1 VRGVTVAA
9 FTIRRMALL
18 HRADLRPT
26 KLELL
31 ATWLPGRPWYRGHP
45 GADIAR
51 VAAFRFD
58 DPAGA
63 VGIETMLVEAGDG
76 VTYQVPLTYR
86 DAPMAGGDGWLV
98 GTTDHSVLGQRWV
111 YDGCADPVYA
121 AALARAILAG
131 SGQAEEFFEVDGRLE
146 SRQPSMTVIGS
157 GQDADADIPAIGSLR
172 RVMESDPTIIVTDS
186 VELAIVR
193 CLTGSASLPG
203 AALTG
208 TWSGQPTPVPL
219 AYAAAP

>member
-1 VRGVTVAA
+1 MLAVTVGAS
-9 FTIRRMALL
+9 TIRRMALL

-31 ATWLPGRPWYRGHP
+31 AAWLPGRTWYRGHP

-63 VGIETMLVEAGDG
+63 VGIETMIVEAGDR
-76 VTYQVPLTYR
+76 VIYQVPLTYR

-111 YDGCADPVYA
+111 YDACADPVYA
-121 AALARAILAG
+121 AALASAILAG

-146 SRQPSMTVIGS
+146 SREPSMTVIGS
-157 GQDADADIPAIGSLR
+157 GQGADADVPAIGSVR

-186 VELAIVR
+186 VELAVVR

-208 TWSGQPTPVPL
+208 TWSGQPTPIPL
-219 AYAAAP
+219 AYAGTP

>member
-1 VRGVTVAA
+1 
-9 FTIRRMALL
+9 MALL

-31 ATWLPGRPWYRGHP
+31 ATWLPERPWYRGHP

-76 VTYQVPLTYR
+76 VIYQVPLTYR

-111 YDGCADPVYA
+111 YDACADPVYA

-131 SGQAEEFFEVDGRLE
+131 SGQAEEFFQVDGRLE
-146 SRQPSMTVIGS
+146 PREPSMTVIGS
-157 GQDADADIPAIGSLR
+157 GQAAEDDIPAIGSVR

-208 TWSGQPTPVPL
+208 AWSGQPTRVPL
-219 AYAAAP
+219 AYAAAR

>member
-1 VRGVTVAA
+1 
-9 FTIRRMALL
+9 MALL
-18 HRADLRPT
+18 HRADLHPT

-31 ATWLPGRPWYRGHP
+31 AAWLPGRPWYRGHS

-58 DPAGA
+58 DPAGE
-63 VGIETMLVEAGDG
+63 VGIETMLVGAADG
-76 VTYQVPLTYR
+76 IYQVPLTYHG
-86 DAPMAGGDGWLV
+86 AHMAGGNGWLV

-111 YDGCADPVYA
+111 YDACADPVYA
-121 AALARAILAG
+121 AALASAILAG
-131 SGQAEEFFEVDGRLE
+131 SGQAQELFEIDGRLE
-146 SRQPSMTVIGS
+146 PRVPSMTVTSS
-157 GQDADADIPAIGSLR
+157 GQDADADIPAIGSVR

-193 CLTGSASLPG
+193 CLKRSTSLPG

-208 TWSGQPTPVPL
+208 TWSGQLNPVPL
-219 AYAAAP
+219 ASIAT

>member
-1 VRGVTVAA
+1 
-9 FTIRRMALL
+9 MALL
-18 HRADLRPT
+18 HPADLHPT

-31 ATWLPGRPWYRGHP
+31 AAWMPGRPWYRGSP
-45 GADIAR
+45 GGDIGR

-76 VTYQVPLTYR
+76 VIYQVPLTYR

-111 YDGCADPVYA
+111 YDACADPVYA
-121 AALARAILAG
+121 AALASAILAG
-131 SGQAEEFFEVDGRLE
+131 SGQAEEFFEIDGRLE
-146 SRQPSMTVIGS
+146 AREPSMTVASS
-157 GQDADADIPAIGSLR
+157 GHDGDADIPAIGSIGL
-172 RVMESDPTIIVTDS
+172 VTEDDPTIIVTDS

-193 CLTGSASLPG
+193 CLMGSTRLPG

-208 TWSGQPTPVPL
+208 TWSGQETPVPL
-219 AYAAAP
+219 AYAAAR

>member
-1 VRGVTVAA
+1 
-9 FTIRRMALL
+9 MALL
-18 HRADLRPT
+18 HRADLHPT

-31 ATWLPGRPWYRGHP
+31 AAWLPGRPWYRGHP
-45 GADIAR
+45 GADIDR

-63 VGIETMLVEAGDG
+63 VGIETMLVDAGDG
-76 VTYQVPLTYR
+76 VIYQVPLTYR

-111 YDGCADPVYA
+111 YDACADPVYA
-121 AALARAILAG
+121 AALASAILTG

-146 SRQPSMTVIGS
+146 PREASMTVTGS
-157 GQDADADIPAIGSLR
+157 GQDADADIPAIGPVR
-172 RVMESDPTIIVTDS
+172 RVVENDPTIIVTDS
-186 VELAIVR
+186 VELTVVR
-193 CLTGSASLPG
+193 CLNDSTSRPG

-208 TWSGQPTPVPL
+208 TWSGQPSPVPL
-219 AYAAAP
+219 AFATAREGRHG